1 MASYDSIVIGEDF
14 VSEHFFTTDA
24 KKESFLKTVLD
35 RRKVWDEDEAAVG
48 SSLRTRFVSARGG
61 LISTLSGLEENLG
74 GEAANGTADESEQA
88 AAEAA
93 DQLRAGLGFRPV
105 DGDTLTLVR
114 GTRELL
120 VPHAALTGSVMHLS
134 AYPAGSPDDILAKLG
149 SGAFGADGDR
159 PNVGRPLG
167 TITEVGT
174 EKRVP
179 LSVAELVSEAFLSD
193 AAPSWVI
200 VTAGRWIL
208 ITQAEKWP
216 LGKWI
221 AADALLVAERS
232 GNEKAKG
239 KELDHFLAVM
249 AADAFKE
256 TGEGELWW
264 DTVLEG
270 SVKHAVGV
278 SGELRQG
285 IRESIEIIANDVLRR
300 RRSRAEC
307 AAQAAHADR
316 AATPCAPERLVEVP
330 STDTIRSFA
339 TRSGSAGSDTVVSG
353 EEVDGNELAKQSLR
367 FLYRIL
373 FLLYAEASPE
383 MGVLP
388 VGDDVYDAGYGLDR
402 LRDLTLVE
410 IDGDHEL
417 GGTHLYLSL
426 ARLFDLVD
434 QGHTPQADHGAALTF
449 RSLKADLFRPQ
460 ATALIDDVQLS
471 NEAVQK
477 VLQLLLLTKQKNKK
491 DRGYI
496 SYAELG
502 INQLGSVYEGLM
514 SFTGFIAQEELRE
527 VAKNG
532 DASKGSWVVPASQAD
547 QIERKHFVTEH
558 DPVTGSARP
567 RSYRK
572 GEFVY
577 RLAGRERQQS
587 ASYYSPEVITKFVV
601 SQALAEL
608 LDQNEHTTTAQEILN
623 LTVCEPALGS
633 GAFAIEA
640 VRQLASEYLSRRQKE
655 LGQEIPA
662 DEYAKELQKVKAHI
676 ALHQIHGVDLNSTAV
691 ELAEVSLWLDTMV
704 PGLQAPWFGLR
715 LRRGN
720 SLIGARRSLYR
731 VDQVQTKTW
740 LKETP
745 ADASLTGLAEAMQ
758 RDAQDPFTE
767 SKIHHFLLPSEGWG
781 AAADAKEVKDLVPD
795 AQKELKAWR
804 KGVRSKPKKGQI
816 ERLQD
821 LSRRVETLWAFALRR
836 LQVAANQSA
845 RYVDFWG
852 RDGLTVDGAAGEQGG
867 PVVTRDEI
875 EASLADADG
884 AYRRLRRVMDAWT
897 ALWFWPLTDESVKV
911 KGEFGQTEFATPPS
925 VDEWIETCEALL
937 GKPIPDSQ
945 YKGRTR
951 KYETEGQS
959 SFLSQANWEE
969 LGGAEE
975 LDRSLSGQV
984 AVETVLKRFPWL
996 QVAQRVAQDQGFF
1009 HWDLDFA
1016 GVFAR
1021 GGFDLQV
1028 GNPPWVR
1035 PDWDETATFAEFDPW
1050 WQVEDK
1056 TTQAERNERKQQ
1068 ALASPDFVE
1077 FMVGTAGDI
1086 VSTREFLTGIDTAP
1100 VTHGLRPD
1108 LYRSFM
1114 EIVWRHGSPTG
1125 VQSLVHPESHFTE
1138 KKAGS
1143 LRAETY
1149 RRLRRHWQ
1157 FINELKLYEI
1167 DNHVTYGVHV
1177 YGRNIGRPSFVMASG
1192 LYHPRTAEESF
1203 RHDGS
1208 GAAPAA
1214 KNPEGNWNVSAH
1226 RERLIQVD
1234 ESTLKV
1240 WGGLLDDDGTP
1251 PIQARMV
1258 YVVNTA
1264 SERVLEKLSAAPR
1277 VRELGLQFSS
1287 GWNETTDR
1295 KKGYFEVGSAVPE
1308 SWDDVILQGPHFT
1321 VATPFAKQSNP
1332 SMKSNKDWTEIDLEA
1347 LPSDFIPRTSYQRS
1361 KDPAER
1367 AKYDADYTHW
1377 EIDGTS
1383 RSSRE
1388 FYRICWRR
1396 MAAGT
1401 GRRTLHASIMPPGP
1415 AHVNPVY
1422 TAGGDV
1428 DFGLLLG
1435 QLGVLASL
1443 LSDFVVRSSGSSEI
1457 QFGLLHALPKFNPE
1471 HAVADAVKHFAVS
1484 LISASS
1490 GMDALVAEF
1499 GATEPVKGARERER
1513 VLSRLDAS
1521 VALMLGVGIDDLVA
1535 IYQTGFA
1542 VLVGQDKVTLYDA
1555 NGRKVPN
1562 QHKKTAEAGEE
1573 FRWTHPQS
1581 GVEYLFQPPYA
1592 PFDREQAMR
1601 DAYAELKPLAD
1612 ADRAAADRAED
1623 VID

>member
-24 KKESFLKTVLD
+24 RQESFLKEVMD

-48 SSLRTRFVSARGG
+48 SSLRTRFVSARGS

-74 GEAANGTADESEQA
+74 GASANGTASESEQA

-114 GTRELL
+114 GTRELT
-120 VPHAALTGSVMHLS
+120 VPHAALTGSVMHLT
-134 AYPAGSPDDILAKLG
+134 AYPAGSPDELLAKLG
-149 SGAFGADGDR
+149 QGTFGADGDR
-159 PNVGRPLG
+159 PDAGRPLG

-174 EKRVP
+174 EKRVE

-193 AAPSWVI
+193 AAPGWVI

-300 RRSRAEC
+300 RRSRAERAVP
-307 AAQAAHADR
+307 AAG
-316 AATPCAPERLVEVP
+316 
-330 STDTIRSFA
+330 TDTFA
-339 TRSGSAGSDTVVSG
+339 
-353 EEVDGNELAKQSLR
+353 EVDGNELAKQSLR

-410 IDGDHEL
+410 IDGDREL

-434 QGHTPQADHGAALTF
+434 QGHTPEGDDGDSLTF
-449 RSLKADLFRPQ
+449 RSLKADLFRPE
-460 ATALIDDVQLS
+460 ATSLIDDVQLS

-477 VLQLLLLTKQKNKK
+477 VLQLLLLTKQKNRQ

-547 QIERKHFVTEH
+547 QIDPKHFVTEH
-558 DPVTGSARP
+558 DPVTGSTRP

-608 LDQNEHTTTAQEILN
+608 LDQPKAPTESGQTGVQMTAEKTNGGGEGNEHTTTAQEILN

-640 VRQLASEYLSRRQKE
+640 VRQLAAEYLSRRQEE

-731 VDQVQTKTW
+731 VDQVSSKRW

-745 ADASLTGLAEAMQ
+745 DDASLAGLAEAMKH
-758 RDAQDPFTE
+758 DAQDPFTE
-767 SKIHHFLLPSEGWG
+767 GKIHHFLLPSEGWG
-781 AAADAKEVKDLVPD
+781 AAADAKEVKDLVPR

-804 KGVRSKPKKGQI
+804 KGVRSKLNKKQI

-852 RDGLTVDGAAGEQGG
+852 RDGLTFDGSAGERGSQ
-867 PVVTRDEI
+867 VVTRDEI

-897 ALWFWPLTDESVKV
+897 ALWFWPLTKESIKV

-951 KYETEGQS
+951 KYQTSGQS

-984 AVETVLKRFPWL
+984 AIDTVLKKFPWL
-996 QVAQRVAQDQGFF
+996 QVAQRVAEDQGFF

-1056 TTQAERNERKQQ
+1056 TTQAERNERREQ
-1068 ALASPDFVE
+1068 ALNNPEFVE
-1077 FMVGTAGDI
+1077 FVVGQASGI
-1086 VSTREFLTGIDTAP
+1086 VSIRQFLTGIDTAP
-1100 VTHGLRPD
+1100 ITHGLRPD

-1114 EIVWRHGSPTG
+1114 ELVWRHGSPKG

-1138 KKAGS
+1138 KKAGD

-1167 DNHVTYGVHV
+1167 HHLVSYGVHV
-1177 YGRNIGRPSFVMASG
+1177 YAGRSERPDFVMASS
-1192 LYHPRTAEESF
+1192 LYHPRTVEESYL
-1203 RHDGS
+1203 HDGS
-1208 GAAPAA
+1208 GGAPGI
-1214 KNPEGNWNVSAH
+1214 KDEEGHWDTRPH
-1226 RERLIQVD
+1226 RDRLLHVD
-1234 ESTLKV
+1234 GSTLKV
-1240 WGGLLDDDGTP
+1240 WSGLLDDKGTP
-1251 PIQARMV
+1251 PLQARMV
-1258 YVVNTA
+1258 YVMNTA
-1264 SERVLEKLSAAPR
+1264 SERVLEKLAAAPR
-1277 VRELGLQFSS
+1277 VRDLGLQFSS

-1308 SWDDVILQGPHFT
+1308 SWNDVILQGPHFT
-1321 VATPFAKQSNP
+1321 VATPFAKQPNP
-1332 SMKSNKDWTEIDLEA
+1332 TMKNNLDWTEIDLET
-1347 LPSDFIPRTSYQRS
+1347 LPANFIPRTSYQRS
-1361 KDPAER
+1361 QAPADR

-1377 EIDGTS
+1377 EIDGKT

-1396 MAAGT
+1396 MAATT
-1401 GRRTLHASIMPPGP
+1401 GKRTLHVAVIPPGP
-1415 AHVNPVY
+1415 AHVDNVA
-1422 TAGGDV
+1422 TAGGDLSLDSLV
-1428 DFGLLLG
+1428 G
-1435 QLGVLASL
+1435 QAALMSSL
-1443 LSDFVVRSSGSSEI
+1443 LCDFVIRASGASHIGPNEVSMLPTFDA
-1457 QFGLLHALPKFNPE
+1457 QGVGAARLVDSFYGLTS
-1471 HAVADAVKHFAVS
+1471 VT
-1484 LISASS
+1484 
-1490 GMDALVAEF
+1490 DALCYPGNVETEF
-1499 GATEPVKGARERER
+1499 GFARRGLQREST
-1513 VLSRLDAS
+1513 LAKLDA
-1521 VALMLGVGIDDLVA
+1521 AAACMLDVDINDLVE
-1535 IYQTGFA
+1535 IYKTGFA
-1542 VLVGQDKVTLYDA
+1542 VQVGYDRTDLFDA
-1555 NGRKVPN
+1555 NGRRVPN
-1562 QHKKTAEAGEE
+1562 EYKKQAEAGDE
-1573 FRWTHPQS
+1573 FYWTHPQS

-1612 ADRAAADRAED
+1612 ADTTAAEDSAED